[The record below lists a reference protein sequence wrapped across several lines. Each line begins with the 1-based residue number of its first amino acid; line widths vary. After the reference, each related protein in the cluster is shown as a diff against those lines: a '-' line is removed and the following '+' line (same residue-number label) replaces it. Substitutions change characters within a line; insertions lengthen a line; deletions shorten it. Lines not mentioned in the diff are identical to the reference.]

1 MWERPTHRSQVCPGC
16 FAMARAQ
23 RVTER
28 DDPTQLKLRP
38 VQFAIIITNAI
49 NWNKRCRLSFA
60 TAV

>member
-1 MWERPTHRSQVCPGC
+1 MYPGC

-23 RVTER
+23 CVTER

-38 VQFAIIITNAI
+38 VQFAITITNAI